1 MEIFPQVLSEIKH
14 PADTRAAPH
23 LPDICISNKS
33 GVRVINLNKVYLFI
47 IHHNYSWGG
56 IFLKQ
61 EDWAEKG
68 WWLVGQDSNKFFVF
82 IQR

>member
-1 MEIFPQVLSEIKH
+1 MAIILARKINLKAEMEIFPQVLSEIKH

-47 IHHNYSWGG
+47 IHHNYS
-56 IFLKQ
+56 
-61 EDWAEKG
+61 
-68 WWLVGQDSNKFFVF
+68 
-82 IQR
+82 